1 MKLFTAVCLTTAL
14 VLVAGSVPAS
24 AQTPAKPA
32 TTKPATTK
40 PAAKPGTTAGSKA
53 ARTVELTGGD
63 NMKYDKATVAARPGE
78 TLHVVLKNTGTMPKA
93 AAAHNFVLLKAGT
106 DQVAFTNAAFNAR
119 ETDFIPPQMK
129 DAVITSTALAGPGE
143 TVETTFKVP
152 AKPGRY
158 AFLCSFPGHF
168 GLGMRGTLV
177 VK

>member
-1 MKLFTAVCLTTAL
+1 MKLFTAACLTTAL
-14 VLVAGSVPAS
+14 VLVAGSAPAS

-32 TTKPATTK
+32 TTKPA
-40 PAAKPGTTAGSKA
+40 AKAGTTAGSKA
-53 ARTVELTGGD
+53 ARTVELIGGD
-63 NMKYDKATVAARPGE
+63 NMKFDKATIAARPGE

-93 AAAHNFVLLKAGT
+93 AAAHNFVVLKAGT
-106 DQVAFTNAAFNAR
+106 DQVAFNNAAFNAR

-129 DAVITSTALAGPGE
+129 DAVIASTGLAGPGE